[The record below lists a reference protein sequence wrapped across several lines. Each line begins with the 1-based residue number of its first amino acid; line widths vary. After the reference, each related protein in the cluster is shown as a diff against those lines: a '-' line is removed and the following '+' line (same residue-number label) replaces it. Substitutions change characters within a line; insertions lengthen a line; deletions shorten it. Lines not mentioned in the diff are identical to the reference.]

1 MGAHETTRTD
11 RALAQRLERAEAAS
25 NASFV
30 AARARFDPGSG
41 AEWREV
47 AGTYAMFDG
56 VGSPITQTFG
66 LGMFAPLAEGDLDL
80 LEDFFASR
88 GAGTCHEICPMSD
101 PAHLLLLPAR
111 GYRPIELSSVLC
123 RGLDE
128 RTPGSGGGEVTARP
142 IRPGEETLWA
152 ETSAAGWGSEPA
164 VADLVRG
171 LAEISVRGGATACFL
186 AEHDGRPV
194 ATGGLF
200 LHEGV
205 LLLAG
210 ASTLPAWR
218 GRGAQNALLAARLRY
233 GAERGADL
241 AMVVTLPGSTSQL
254 NAERQGFRMA
264 YTRTKWQLS

>member
-1 MGAHETTRTD
+1 MRADETTRTD

-30 AARARFDPGSG
+30 AARARLDPASG

-47 AGTYAMFDG
+47 SGTWAMFDG
-56 VGSPITQTFG
+56 VDSPVTQTFG
-66 LGMFAPLAEGDLDL
+66 LGMFASLTEADLQAMEG
-80 LEDFFASR
+80 FFADH
-88 GAGTCHEICPMSD
+88 GANTSHEVCPLSD
-101 PAHLLLLPAR
+101 PAHLGMLASR

-123 RGLDE
+123 RGLDDV
-128 RTPGSGGGEVTARP
+128 PAQSVSAVTARP
-142 IRPGEETLWA
+142 IGPGEEALWA
-152 ETSAAGWGSEPA
+152 GTSAAGWASEPA
-164 VADLVRG
+164 VAALVRG
-171 LAEISVRGGATACFL
+171 LAEISVHGGATACFL
-186 AEHDGRPV
+186 AEHDGEPV
-194 ATGGLF
+194 ATGGLY

-218 GRGAQNALLAARLRY
+218 GRGAQNALLGARLRY

-241 AMVVTLPGSTSQL
+241 AMVVALPGSTSQL

-264 YTRTKWQLS
+264 YTRTKWQRD